1 MNNVAPFLPKICRTT
16 LILKRL
22 CSLLTFKLFKLSVT
36 SGELQWWD
44 NSRGLFLDSERK
56 TEFNIIGRER
66 GDLVRVPSVRRF
78 QLRE

>member
-1 MNNVAPFLPKICRTT
+1 MNNVAPFLPKICLTT
-16 LILKRL
+16 LTLKRL

-36 SGELQWWD
+36 SWELQWWD